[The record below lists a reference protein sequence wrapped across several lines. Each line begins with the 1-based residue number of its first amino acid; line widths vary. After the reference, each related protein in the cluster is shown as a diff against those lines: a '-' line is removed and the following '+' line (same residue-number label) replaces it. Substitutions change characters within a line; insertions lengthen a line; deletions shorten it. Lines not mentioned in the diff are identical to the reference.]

1 MKRRT
6 RTDLLIGGFCAVV
19 FGAIVL
25 CTYKA
30 HAQRVDSMTSE
41 QRLQQN
47 ELDLRFMQKEIAKMR
62 YSEVCATIHAPP
74 KDFVDMVKHA
84 ADDGNEQAQRAF
96 MWIYRIL
103 ETYTKA
109 GCGDA

>member
-41 QRLQQN
+41 QRQQQN

-62 YSEVCATIHAPP
+62 YSEVCATIKPP
-74 KDFVDMVKHA
+74 PAGYMDEVKSE
-84 ADDGNEQAQRAF
+84 ADKGSVPNQRLF
-96 MWIYRIL
+96 MWLYRIY
-103 ETYTKA
+103 EAYEKA